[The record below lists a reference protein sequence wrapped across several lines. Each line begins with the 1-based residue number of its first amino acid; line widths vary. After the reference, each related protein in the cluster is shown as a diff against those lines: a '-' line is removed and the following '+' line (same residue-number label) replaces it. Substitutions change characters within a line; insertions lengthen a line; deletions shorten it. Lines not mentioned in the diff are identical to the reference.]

1 MANQARRK
9 NQDIA
14 HDMPLPWWKSTSSPF
29 STRSRINADAPGLAR
44 SPLTWCLRLA
54 NESSCLTALHHP
66 SDYAAWASCTNRAES
81 SVHSC
86 EHRPSPGNVKGH
98 RSQHKPCACWL
109 SCGKAVPR
117 TCCPD
122 FAALR
127 YIHHETFAVW
137 RAPRGSP
144 GPGPWRTI
152 GPPPRVSRTTT
163 TPRKSSRTSTKSPR
177 GPRSTRACSSSTRRT
192 IASTP
197 RSCRTNSNAPFSAP
211 SSIAR
216 GVGMG
221 GHTLNFGDQWVLLFH
236 RAGDKVHLIR
246 RNVRFQAKKSQAV
259 AGRRRDHLHRLRPP
273 GPAHP
278 EHQPW
283 PPQHPASTS
292 TTSS

>member
-54 NESSCLTALHHP
+54 NESSCLTALHHQ

-98 RSQHKPCACWL
+98 RSQHKPCACRL

-127 YIHHETFAVW
+127 YIHHETIAVW
-137 RAPRGSP
+137 HSPRGSP

-152 GPPPRVSRTTT
+152 GPHLGSVERRPPRE
-163 TPRKSSRTSTKSPR
+163 KIR
-177 GPRSTRACSSSTRRT
+177 GLRSGRQRRQGLRRPLQ
-192 IASTP
+192 ALP
-197 RSCRTNSNAPFSAP
+197 EGRPPLRRDPAAPVRPARSSAP
-211 SSIAR
+211 IAVAH
-216 GVGMG
+216 GLGMG
-221 GHTLNFGDQWVLLFH
+221 GDTLNFGEQWVLLF
-236 RAGDKVHLIR
+236 RRVGDKVHSGS
-246 RNVRFQAKKSQAV
+246 SQRPLPGQEEP
-259 AGRRRDHLHRLRPP
+259 GRRRSPSRPP
-273 GPAHP
+273 TPTP
-278 EHQPW
+278 C
-283 PPQHPASTS
+283 
-292 TTSS
+292 